1 MKLRKHFFLILLLIA
16 QQSVFSQSIDLSN
29 TFFKELDYVNPQQ
42 YTIGGIEVT
51 GIQFLDPSAVISLT
65 NLKVGDQIS
74 IPGEEISAA
83 IKKLWD
89 QGLVGDVQVSIKKIE
104 GNTIFLVF
112 KLTERPR
119 LSSFEYKGVTKA
131 QREDIEGKLTLSKG
145 RIVTDALIASTQK
158 KVREHF
164 LEKGYLNTEVS
175 IVPEN
180 DSSLSNHILLNVNV
194 NKKSKVKVR
203 HIRFIG
209 IEQADVKKATRKLK
223 KSMKKTKEKKLVNI
237 FSSSKFIR
245 KEYESDK
252 DNIINYYNS
261 KGYRDAVIVKDSVYK
276 VKRKRVDIDI
286 YIQEGKKYYFRN
298 IVWNGNYLYPDRML
312 ADILNIRKGDVYN
325 REALDT
331 KLSFNPNGPDISSLY
346 LDNGYLFFS
355 IDPVEVL
362 VEGDSIDIEMRIY
375 EGGQATI
382 KNITIAG
389 NTKTHDHVVLRE
401 LRTVPGEKFSR
412 ADIIRT
418 QRELATMGYFDNE
431 KIGINPVP
439 DPRTETVDIHYTVEE
454 KPSDQIELS
463 GGWGGAFGFV
473 GTLGV
478 VFNNFSLKNISHP
491 KTWSPLPAG
500 DGQRLSVRFQANGR
514 QFQSYSMS
522 FTEPWLG
529 GRKPNALTVS
539 LSKSVQSNIVNN
551 SVRGRMVVNGVTVSL
566 GKRLKWPDDYFTAT
580 YTAGFLEYNLRDF
593 PFFSSGI
600 GYSTGKTTSL
610 SLGYTIARNSLNDF
624 QFPTRGA
631 NISLAVT
638 ATPPYSLFN
647 NVDYQNDELPA
658 NVRYRFMEYHKW
670 MFDNSWFTTLVPGK
684 KRNLVWNV
692 RTHMGFIGSYNPS
705 TGIGPFERFI
715 MGGSGLSGFN
725 FVLGY
730 DVIGLRGYQDNSIGG
745 NGGVAFSKFV
755 SEIRYPIMNSPA
767 FSLFILGF
775 FEMGN
780 NWYNYQDFSLSDQ
793 FRSAGFGARIF
804 MPAFGLL
811 GVDWGVPFDD
821 VPGFPNPNR
830 TSRVTFTIG
839 QQIR

>member
-1 MKLRKHFFLILLLIA
+1 MKLRNHLFLILFLTS
-16 QQSVFSQSIDLSN
+16 SVTVFGQSIDLTN
-29 TFFKELDYVNPQQ
+29 TFYKELDYVNPKE
-42 YTIGGIEVT
+42 YSIGGIEVS

-65 NLKVGDQIS
+65 NLKVGDVIS
-74 IPGEEISAA
+74 IPGDEISSA

-89 QGLVGDVQVSIKKIE
+89 QGLVGDVEASIKKIE
-104 GNTIFLVF
+104 GNVVFLNF

-131 QREDIEGKLTLSKG
+131 QIEDIEAKLTLSKG
-145 RIVTDALIASTQK
+145 RIVTDALVSNTKK

-175 IVPEN
+175 IVPQN
-180 DSSLSNHILLNVNV
+180 DSSLSNHILLNVIV
-194 NKKSKVKVR
+194 NKKSRVKVR
-203 HIRFIG
+203 KINFIG
-209 IEQADVKKATRKLK
+209 VDQVEVRKLK
-223 KSMKKTKEKKLVNI
+223 KSMKKTKEKKMINI
-237 FSSSKFIR
+237 FTSAKFIR
-245 KEYESDK
+245 KEYENDK
-252 DNIINYYNS
+252 ENIIGHYNT
-261 KGYRDAVIVKDSVYK
+261 KGFRDAVITKDSVYK
-276 VKRKRVDIDI
+276 VKKKRVDIDL
-286 YIQEGKKYYFRN
+286 YIQEGRKYYFRN
-298 IVWNGNYLYPDRML
+298 IEWNGNYLYPDNTL

-478 VFNNFSLKNISHP
+478 VFNNFSLRNITHP

-539 LSKSVQSNIVNN
+539 LSKSVQSNIVN
-551 SVRGRMVVNGVTVSL
+551 SAVSGRMVVNGVTVSL

-580 YTAGFLEYNLRDF
+580 YTAAFLEYNLKNF
-593 PFFSSGI
+593 PFYSTGI
-600 GYSTGKTTSL
+600 GYSTGRTTSI

-624 QFPTRGA
+624 QFPTRGS
-631 NISLAVT
+631 NISLAIS
-638 ATPPYSLFN
+638 ATPPYSAFN
-647 NVDYQNDELPA
+647 GVNYEDPNLEA
-658 NVRYRFMEYHKW
+658 TVRYRFMEYHKW

-692 RTHMGFIGSYNPS
+692 RAHMGFIGSYNPS

-725 FVLGY
+725 YVLGY

-745 NGGVAFSKFV
+745 SGGVAFGKFV

-775 FEMGN
+775 FEAGN
-780 NWYNYQDFSLSDQ
+780 NWYNYQDFSLSEMY
-793 FRSAGFGARIF
+793 RSAGFGARIF